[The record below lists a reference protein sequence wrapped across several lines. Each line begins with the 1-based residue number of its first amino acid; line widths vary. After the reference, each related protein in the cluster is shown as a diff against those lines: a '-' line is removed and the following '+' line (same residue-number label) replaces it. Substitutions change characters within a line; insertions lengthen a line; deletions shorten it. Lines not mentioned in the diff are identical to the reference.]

1 VLKPTLG
8 ESEFS
13 RLNPEISPVPIAR
26 LLSKG
31 ERLKPKFSTAYIVK
45 LPTKLLPLIKD

>member
-8 ESEFS
+8 ESELS
-13 RLNPEISPVPIAR
+13 SLNPELSPVLIAR

-31 ERLKPKFSTAYIVK
+31 ERLKSKFSTAFIAK